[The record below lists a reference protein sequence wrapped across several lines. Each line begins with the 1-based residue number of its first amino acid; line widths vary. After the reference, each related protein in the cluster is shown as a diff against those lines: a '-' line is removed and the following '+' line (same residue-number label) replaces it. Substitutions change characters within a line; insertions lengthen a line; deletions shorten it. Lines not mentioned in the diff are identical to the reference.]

1 MGIID
6 EIKQQ
11 ETQCIVEGLSM
22 MTYNP
27 SIGRVLEQGGVNKFV
42 KIMVDNIRKLDF
54 IEGQEAFDE
63 FHDEMVEVIKSSI
76 KTNRNQALVY
86 GQAQK
91 PLNVFLKVYV
101 DWANKPQLEIANRLR
116 KLLHVPL
123 DSLLM
128 GEVKEKF
135 GPQFESKVVS
145 AYAQIREDIKVA
157 IKQNHNSVT
166 DRDLAKIINPNKLS
180 LGSIQFKQMY
190 YAWQTCLRE
199 INPDRPVLLDVLWSM
214 KRRDNFEV
222 NGTLD

>member
-1 MGIID
+1 MDIIA

-27 SIGRVLEQGGVNKFV
+27 SIGRVLEKGGVNKFV
-42 KIMVDNIRKLDF
+42 RIMVDSINRLEI
-54 IEGQEAFDE
+54 IEGQEDFDA
-63 FHDEMVEVIKSSI
+63 FHDEIVEVITSNI
-76 KTNRNQALVY
+76 RTNRNQELSY

-123 DSLLM
+123 DSILM
-128 GEVKEKF
+128 REVKEKF
-135 GPQFESKVVS
+135 GPQFESNVVTT
-145 AYAQIREDIKVA
+145 YAQIRESFRDA
-157 IKQNHNSVT
+157 FSQSNNAVT
-166 DRDLAKIINPNKLS
+166 DKDLAQIINPCKLS
-180 LGSIQFKQMY
+180 LDSIRFKQMY

-199 INPDRPVLLDVLWSM
+199 IYQDRPVLLDVLWSM
-214 KRRDNFEV
+214 KRRGNFDE
-222 NGTLD
+222 NGILD